1 VRLSIYANRSANP
14 EVLEPL
20 TKQIENVWQEHYSNC
35 SNTETLVDQLFAQ
48 VRQTVEVSYQSEN
61 SVLSVISQIRN
72 RHGKEEANWEL
83 LSEDL
88 LRLVGCSDSYR
99 NIVPHPLFKSAQG
112 EVSSML
118 RNLFPRDASA
128 PAATSARVEADV
140 AAGGFGA
147 WMRKFQK
154 VLEPAYRLA
163 EWGELTDRL
172 ARLRTGVSSSDYP
185 RRTDAQSQT
194 DSEASTFERLIGKSF
209 EPLRESFFSAYPS
222 PPGHLLRS
230 MEELLALT
238 GLLQPAYSVSAPARL
253 RNLIANFASARE
265 AWQVRESERGK
276 SRASLWSTDPLEV
289 WRCELQTTVESF
301 LGAILQHPPTYRRLD

>member
-1 VRLSIYANRSANP
+1 
-14 EVLEPL
+14 
-20 TKQIENVWQEHYSNC
+20 
-35 SNTETLVDQLFAQ
+35 
-48 VRQTVEVSYQSEN
+48 
-61 SVLSVISQIRN
+61 
-72 RHGKEEANWEL
+72 
-83 LSEDL
+83 
-88 LRLVGCSDSYR
+88 
-99 NIVPHPLFKSAQG
+99 
-112 EVSSML
+112 ML

-209 EPLRESFFSAYPS
+209 EPLRESFFSVYPS

-230 MEELLALT
+230 MEELSSRRDSFNRHIVSPR
-238 GLLQPAYSVSAPARL
+238 QP
-253 RNLIANFASARE
+253 
-265 AWQVRESERGK
+265 G
-276 SRASLWSTDPLEV
+276 
-289 WRCELQTTVESF
+289 CET
-301 LGAILQHPPTYRRLD
+301 